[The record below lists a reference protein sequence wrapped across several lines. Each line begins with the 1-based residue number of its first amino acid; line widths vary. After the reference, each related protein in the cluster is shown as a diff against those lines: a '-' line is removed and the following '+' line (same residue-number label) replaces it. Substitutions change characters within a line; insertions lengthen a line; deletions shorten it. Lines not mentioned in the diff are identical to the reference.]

1 MRSLLDEALDEFDK
15 PGMSLSANVR
25 RAHRIASLRQDL
37 INLYWLQLELTDMA
51 VGKPGDRMRDPH
63 TKKIRDRIDA
73 LLGAEAGYEAGQGG
87 YHQWERNRTAIIDD
101 ANMLYAVSIGQLEQ
115 DLASQ
120 QALYNEQ
127 LPGNLSADAAFYTM
141 RQMESG
147 KASLLMNIQ
156 RIQTIIER
164 VRSAVHTFLVNTE
177 AELDAGQQVAS
188 VFTRAQEYVN
198 SALQKVAP
206 EALNKFVSAQ
216 DRLYSE
222 DPEGPSHALTSC
234 RRMIKALADALYP
247 ATDQTVTGDDG
258 IDRVMSDDLYRN
270 RLVQWIRE
278 TIGRHAH
285 TDVIKDTIASFGS
298 RLKSLDSLASKGVHD
313 KVTVAE
319 AETCVVWTYMLAADL
334 LRVADGTSTVLAPAS
349 ESAPESADAAMR
361 ATQWL

>member
-1 MRSLLDEALDEFDK
+1 MTSTTVTALLDEALDEFDK
-15 PGMSLSANVR
+15 PGVSLSANVR
-25 RAHRIASLRQDL
+25 RAHRIASLRHDF

-51 VGKPGDRMRDPH
+51 VGKPGDRVRDPH
-63 TKKIRDRIDA
+63 TKKIRDQIDA
-73 LLGAEAGYEAGQGG
+73 LLGAEDGYEAGHAG
-87 YHQWERNRTAIIDD
+87 YLQWERNRTAIIDD
-101 ANMLYAVSIGQLEQ
+101 ANVVYAVSIGQLEQ

-127 LPGNLSADAAFYTM
+127 LPANLSADAAYYTM

-147 KASLLMNIQ
+147 KVSLLMNVQ
-156 RIQTIIER
+156 RLQAIIER
-164 VRSAVHTFLVNTE
+164 VRSAVHTFLVTTE

-198 SALQKVAP
+198 SSLRNVAP
-206 EALNKFVSAQ
+206 GALEKFVSAQ
-216 DRLYSE
+216 DRLYSG

-258 IDRVMSDDLYRN
+258 IRRVMSDDLYRN
-270 RLVQWIRE
+270 RLVQWVRE
-278 TIGRHAH
+278 TVGSHAH

-313 KVTVAE
+313 KVTVGE

-334 LRVADGTSTVLAPAS
+334 LRVADGASAVLAAR
-349 ESAPESADAAMR
+349 E
-361 ATQWL
+361 

>member
-1 MRSLLDEALDEFDK
+1 VTAADVGALLDEALDEFDK

-25 RAHRIASLRQDL
+25 RAHRIASLRHDL

-51 VGKPGDRMRDPH
+51 VGKRGDRTRDPH
-63 TKKIRDRIDA
+63 TSRIRDQIDS
-73 LLGAEAGYEAGQGG
+73 LLGAKDGRKAGFSG
-87 YHQWERNRTAIIDD
+87 YLQWERNRTALIDGE
-101 ANMLYAVSIGQLEQ
+101 NMVFATSIGQLEV

-120 QALYNEQ
+120 QALYDEQ
-127 LPGNLSADAAFYTM
+127 VPTNLSADAAYLTM

-156 RIQTIIER
+156 RIQAIIER
-164 VRSAVHTFLVNTE
+164 VRTAVHTFLVNTE
-177 AELDAGQQVAS
+177 AEVDAGQQVAS
-188 VFTRAQEYVN
+188 VFTRAQQYVN
-198 SALQKVAP
+198 AALQKIAP
-206 EALNKFVSAQ
+206 DALSKFVSAQ

-258 IDRVMSDDLYRN
+258 IGRVMSDDLYRN
-270 RLVQWIRE
+270 RLVQWVRE
-278 TIGRHAH
+278 TIGRHAQ

-334 LRVADGTSTVLAPAS
+334 LRLADGTSAVLAPAG
-349 ESAPESADAAMR
+349 EAAPE
-361 ATQWL
+361 